1 MGLQSSQ
8 EFAQVDCLIPWRE
21 GLNINTC
28 IHLFNQQTSQGSR
41 ALWEDGGNSL
51 EASACPIPPSMLQ
64 SWGPLP
70 VPSGFLRPTDVFG
83 ESQDLLIT

>member
-1 MGLQSSQ
+1 MGFQSSRA
-8 EFAQVDCLIPWRE
+8 FAQVDCLIPWSE

-28 IHLFNQQTSQGSR
+28 IYLFNQQTGQDNR
-41 ALWEDGGNSL
+41 ALWGDRENSL
-51 EASACPIPPSMLQ
+51 EASACPIPPSVPQ

-70 VPSGFLRPTDVFG
+70 VPSGFLRPSDVFG

>member
-1 MGLQSSQ
+1 MGFQSSRV
-8 EFAQVDCLIPWRE
+8 FFQVDCLIPWSE

-28 IHLFNQQTSQGSR
+28 IYLFNQQTGQDNR
-41 ALWEDGGNSL
+41 ALWGDRGNSL
-51 EASACPIPPSMLQ
+51 EASACPVPPSVLQ

-70 VPSGFLRPTDVFG
+70 FRVPDTLRCLG